1 MSPRSSV
8 ALAGLL
14 LATAGLRTDFEGPR
28 AEVRR
33 PTLINTCL
41 ISQNMPR
48 LAAFYTQVLAM
59 PAKTVGNEY
68 AEFHTG
74 VGVLA
79 IFSSEAQEKY
89 IPHSTEPGINK
100 SVILEFEV
108 ADVDKEFARLQ
119 GMVKDWVK
127 PPTNQ
132 PWGTRSFY
140 FRDPDGD
147 LVDFFTPAA
156 NNGNKKGNQPS
167 L

>member
-1 MSPRSSV
+1 MSLRSSV
-8 ALAGLL
+8 ALTGLFL
-14 LATAGLRTDFEGPR
+14 SAMGLRTGLEVPR
-28 AEVRR
+28 TEARG
-33 PTLINTCL
+33 PTLMNTCL
-41 ISQNMPR
+41 ISQNVPR
-48 LAAFYTQVLAM
+48 LVAFYTQILNM
-59 PAKTVGNEY
+59 PAKTVGSEY

-147 LVDFFTPAA
+147 LVDFFMPAA
-156 NNGNKKGNQPS
+156 LDNENKKGN
-167 L
+167 

>member
-1 MSPRSSV
+1 MSLRSSV
-8 ALAGLL
+8 TLTGLFLAAVG
-14 LATAGLRTDFEGPR
+14 FR
-28 AEVRR
+28 ANLEVPQMESHK
-33 PTLINTCL
+33 PTLMNTCL
-41 ISQNMPR
+41 ISENVPR
-48 LAAFYTQVLAM
+48 LVAFYTQILGT
-59 PAKTVGNEY
+59 PAKTVGSEY

-79 IFSSEAQEKY
+79 IFSSAAQEKY

-108 ADVDKEFARLQ
+108 ADVDKEFARLH
-119 GMVKDWVK
+119 GTVSDWVK

-156 NNGNKKGNQPS
+156 PDKENKKAN
-167 L
+167 

>member
-1 MSPRSSV
+1 MSNRRREISLRPSI
-8 ALAGLL
+8 ALTGLL
-14 LATAGLRTDFEGPR
+14 LAA
-28 AEVRR
+28 
-33 PTLINTCL
+33 
-41 ISQNMPR
+41 
-48 LAAFYTQVLAM
+48 
-59 PAKTVGNEY
+59 
-68 AEFHTG
+68 

-89 IPHSTEPGINK
+89 IPHSSAPGINK

-119 GMVKDWVK
+119 GMVKNWVK

-147 LVDFFTPAA
+147 LVHFFNA
-156 NNGNKKGNQPS
+156 GS
-167 L
+167 LGQREKEGELAFTKSRLPRRP

>member
-1 MSPRSSV
+1 MSLRPSI
-8 ALAGLL
+8 ALTGLL
-14 LATAGLRTDFEGPR
+14 LAAVGLRTGLEVSG
-28 AEVRR
+28 AEARR

-41 ISQNMPR
+41 ISQDVPR
-48 LAAFYTQVLAM
+48 LAAFYTQILSV

-89 IPHSTEPGINK
+89 IPHSSEPGINK

-119 GMVKDWVK
+119 SMVKDWVK

-156 NNGNKKGNQPS
+156 SDNEKKKGN
-167 L
+167 

>member
-1 MSPRSSV
+1 MAVPGGDWNETVVRVGDGSEGFDVTPDGKEIWV
-8 ALAGLL
+8 ANAHDG
-14 LATAGLRTDFEGPR
+14 T
-28 AEVRR
+28 
-33 PTLINTCL
+33 
-41 ISQNMPR
+41 ISII
-48 LAAFYTQVLAM
+48 AM

-79 IFSSEAQEKY
+79 IFSSEAQQNY
-89 IPHSTEPGINK
+89 IPHSSEPGINK

-108 ADVDKEFARLQ
+108 ANVDKEFARLQ

-147 LVDFFTPAA
+147 LVDFFMPAA
-156 NNGNKKGNQPS
+156 LDNENKKGN
-167 L
+167 